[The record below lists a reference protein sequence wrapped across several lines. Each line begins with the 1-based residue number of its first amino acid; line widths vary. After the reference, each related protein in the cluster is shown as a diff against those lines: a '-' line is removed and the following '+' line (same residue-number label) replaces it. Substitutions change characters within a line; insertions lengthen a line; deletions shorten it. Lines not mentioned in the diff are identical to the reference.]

1 MQSCPQMQRVITRLA
16 TRFGLDLAA
25 GAAYLKLENDPYVPL
40 VVEKVGRN
48 LLSVAHY
55 VEEGGDLAAD
65 PEVVFFTGY
74 GQWVPI
80 EVTQHPPA
88 GYRAYAEPSADG
100 KEIAHLDVAGQ
111 ADLARFVEVWARN
124 LAAQGWVERAH
135 QIRESEPETATRF
148 PILEHMGATAYV
160 AQAVFAGSRLY
171 HAVLIGH
178 QVTLKALRAAL
189 WMGQYLALPDTGQVE
204 RPPYASGP
212 SFHSVT
218 RAQEI
223 VYHSRIVGDQER
235 GLYTMALWADNRDLL
250 EKGRCFYLV
259 DPHASPTPIRNY
271 DYGEERPA
279 LPLPSADVLVRFY
292 AWLNE
297 ALLTPLRKEWAG
309 RLWREGSREPAWAPL
324 ADIAS
329 SQGCSGWIVKTDER
343 CWEEI
348 VQQITREG

>member
-1 MQSCPQMQRVITRLA
+1 MQTCSQMQRVITRLA

-25 GAAYLKLENDPYVPL
+25 GVAYLQLENGPYVPL

-80 EVTQHPPA
+80 EITQRPPA
-88 GYRAYAEPSADG
+88 GYRVYAEPSSDG
-100 KEIAHLDVAGQ
+100 KEISRLDAAGQ
-111 ADLARFVEVWARN
+111 SDLARFVEVWARN
-124 LAAQGWVERAH
+124 LAAQGWVERAR
-135 QIRESEPETATRF
+135 QVRESEPGTANRF

-160 AQAVFAGSRLY
+160 AQAVFAGSHLY

-178 QVTLKALRAAL
+178 QVALKALRAAL
-189 WMGQYLALPDTGQVE
+189 WLGQYLAFPDTGQVQ
-204 RPPYASGP
+204 RPSYASGP
-212 SFHSVT
+212 AFHSVT
-218 RAQEI
+218 RVQEV
-223 VYHSRIVGDQER
+223 VYHSRMAGDQER
-235 GLYTMALWADNRDLL
+235 GLYTMAIWADNRDLL

-259 DPHASPTPIRNY
+259 DPHTSPMTIRDY

-279 LPLPSADVLVRFY
+279 LPLPSADVLMRFY

-297 ALLTPLRKEWAG
+297 ALLTPLREEWRG
-309 RLWREGSREPAWAPL
+309 ELWQDGSQTPAWAPL
-324 ADIAS
+324 VDVAHSLGEA
-329 SQGCSGWIVKTDER
+329 GWVVRTEEQR
-343 CWEEI
+343 WEEI
-348 VQQITREG
+348 VQGVAREN

>member
-1 MQSCPQMQRVITRLA
+1 MQTCPQMQKVITRLT
-16 TRFGLDLAA
+16 TRFGMDLEA
-25 GAAYLKLENDPYVPL
+25 GESYLKLENGPYVPL
-40 VVEKVGRN
+40 VVEKVGRS

-88 GYRAYAEPSADG
+88 GYRVYAEPSADG
-100 KEIAHLDVAGQ
+100 REIARLDAAGQ
-111 ADLARFVEVWARN
+111 SDLARFVEVWARN
-124 LAAQGWVERAH
+124 LAAQGWVEHAR
-135 QIRESEPETATRF
+135 QVRESEPETAIRF

-160 AQAVFAGSRLY
+160 AQAVFAGSHLY
-171 HAVLIGH
+171 HAVLIGY
-178 QVTLKALRAAL
+178 QVALKALRAAL

-204 RPPYASGP
+204 RSPYASGP

-218 RAQEI
+218 RVEEI
-223 VYHSRIVGDQER
+223 IYHSRIVGDQER

-259 DPHASPTPIRNY
+259 DPHTSPTTIRDY

-279 LPLPSADVLVRFY
+279 LPLPSADVLRRFY

-297 ALLTPLRKEWAG
+297 ALLTPLREEWAG
-309 RLWREGSREPAWAPL
+309 RLWKEGSQTPAWAPL
-324 ADIAS
+324 VDGAYSLGKAGWVVKADEL
-329 SQGCSGWIVKTDER
+329 Q
-343 CWEEI
+343 WEEI
-348 VQQITREG
+348 VQQLAVAS